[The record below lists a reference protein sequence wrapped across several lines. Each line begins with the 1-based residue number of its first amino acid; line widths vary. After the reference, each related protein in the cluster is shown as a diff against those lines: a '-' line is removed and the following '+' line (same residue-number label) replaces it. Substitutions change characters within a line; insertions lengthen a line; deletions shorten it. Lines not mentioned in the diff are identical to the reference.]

1 LLIFAVVVPIRELR
15 YSFVTL
21 KNLCNSFIFV
31 EKSFGQDL
39 PDEASLPEDFL
50 AALKLLRVKN

>member
-1 LLIFAVVVPIRELR
+1 VVVPIRELR